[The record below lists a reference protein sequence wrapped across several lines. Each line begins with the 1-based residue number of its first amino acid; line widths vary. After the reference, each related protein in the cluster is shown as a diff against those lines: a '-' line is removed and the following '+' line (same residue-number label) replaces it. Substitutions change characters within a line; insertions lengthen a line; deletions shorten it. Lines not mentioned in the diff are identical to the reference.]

1 MVPPKRVSYKKPGIP
16 PTAVSG
22 LFILSLHGKANRLLN
37 NQPSAV
43 GSIAGVVTRSPGW
56 WHRLHTVA
64 VLAGALIAVTSTSA
78 CSSRAGEVAASAKAA
93 QRATVEGLTR
103 RPLSDSP
110 QIKKVVDSAIK
121 QTQQTFEYDSSY
133 AKLDYPNGD
142 VPLERGVCADVIVR
156 AFRNAGVDLQKEVHE
171 DMTRHFAAY
180 PAKWGARKPDSN
192 IDHRR
197 VPNLMTLFERRS
209 KSVPITR
216 KLVDYNPG
224 DVVAWE
230 LDNHLLHIGIV
241 TDALADGTPNY
252 LVVHN
257 IGAGAKLEDVLMTWK
272 IIGHYRMWNLR

>member
-1 MVPPKRVSYKKPGIP
+1 MTDLNKRDTLLR
-16 PTAVSG
+16 TAV
-22 LFILSLHGKANRLLN
+22 ILC
-37 NQPSAV
+37 
-43 GSIAGVVTRSPGW
+43 
-56 WHRLHTVA
+56 
-64 VLAGALIAVTSTSA
+64 GALIAVASTSA
-78 CSSRAGEVAASAKAA
+78 CSSRGGEVAASAKAA
-93 QRATVEGLTR
+93 QRAAVESLTR
-103 RPLSDSP
+103 QPISDIP

-121 QTQQTFEYDSSY
+121 QTEQTFEYDSAY
-133 AKLDYPNGD
+133 AKLAYPNGD

-197 VPNLMTLFERRS
+197 VPNLMTLFERLS

-216 KLVDYNPG
+216 KPGDYAPG

-230 LDNHLLHIGIV
+230 LDNHLLHIGLV
-241 TDALADGTPNY
+241 TDAIAGERQNY

-257 IGAGAKLEDVLMTWK
+257 IGAGAKIEDVLMAWK
-272 IIGHYRMWNLR
+272 IIGHYRMWK